1 MNRRAFISGTS
12 MAGLGL
18 VSSGRAL
25 GASEKRE
32 REIAVFTKSFE
43 KLPYDELATV
53 IAPLGVAGIEAPLRR
68 GGHIE
73 PAELAEK
80 LPAFMSALTKKQLKV
95 LVMTS
100 SINQVDKAGLAEKQL
115 RAAAAAGIK
124 KYRLNYLKYDL
135 SKPLKPQI
143 ANFTAQLRDLAELN
157 KELGIQ
163 GIYQNHR
170 GQNNVGAPVW
180 DIVGMLEEIN
190 IPELGIAFDFAHA
203 TVEGANAWQ
212 INFLRALPHIGAVY
226 FKDYKVSGK
235 KWQACPLGQGMVD
248 PNAGKLV
255 SKMLPKD
262 IPISLHIEYMKGNDQ
277 KQLIAAM
284 KNDLTTLKK
293 WL

>member
-1 MNRRAFISGTS
+1 
-12 MAGLGL
+12 MAGMGL
-18 VSSGRAL
+18 VSSGKSL
-25 GASEKRE
+25 GATEKME

-43 KLPYDELATV
+43 KLSYDELANL
-53 IAPLGVAGIEAPLRR
+53 IAPLGVAGIEAPLRK

-80 LPAFMSALTKKQLKV
+80 LPAFVSALTKKQLKV
-95 LVMTS
+95 VVMTS

-124 KYRLNYLKYDL
+124 KYRLAYLKYDL

-143 ANFTAQLRDLAELN
+143 TNFTAQLKDLAELN

-163 GIYQNHR
+163 GLYQNHR

-180 DIVGMLEEIN
+180 DIVGILEEIN
-190 IPELGIAFDFAHA
+190 LPELGIAFDFAHA

-212 INFLRALPHIGAVY
+212 INFMRALPHIGAVY

-248 PNAGKLV
+248 QKAGKLV
-255 SKMLPKD
+255 SKMLPKE
-262 IPISLHIEYMKGNDQ
+262 IPISLHVEYMKGKN
-277 KQLIAAM
+277 KELMIKAM
-284 KNDLTTLKK
+284 GKDLTTLRN

>member
-1 MNRRAFISGTS
+1 MDRRVFIAGTS
-12 MAGLGL
+12 MAGMGL
-18 VSSGRAL
+18 VSSGKSL
-25 GASEKRE
+25 GATEKRE

-43 KLPYDELATV
+43 KLSYDELANL
-53 IAPLGVAGIEAPLRR
+53 IAPLGVAGIEAPLRK

-80 LPAFMSALTKKQLKV
+80 LPTFVSALTKKQLKV
-95 LVMTS
+95 VVMTS
-100 SINQVDKAGLAEKQL
+100 SINQVDKAGLTEKQL

-124 KYRLNYLKYDL
+124 KYRLAYLKYDL

-143 ANFTAQLRDLAELN
+143 TNFTAQLKDLAELN

-163 GIYQNHR
+163 GLYQNHR

-190 IPELGIAFDFAHA
+190 LPELGIAFDFAHA

-212 INFLRALPHIGAVY
+212 INFMRALPHIGAVY

-248 PNAGKLV
+248 PKAGKLV
-255 SKMLPKD
+255 SKMLPKE
-262 IPISLHIEYMKGNDQ
+262 IPISLHVEYMKGKN
-277 KQLIAAM
+277 KELMIKAM
-284 KNDLTTLKK
+284 GKDLTTLRN